1 MATDSQIEELLQVF
15 VNTMANYSMDD
26 LEEIIES
33 LLDNSEKKGALQNI
47 EELKKNIH
55 LYYLHIIE
63 MCIRYKSKEINLYQR
78 LKDLTQKID
87 DKENF
92 YAEDK
97 VSLVKDYLELK
108 DLTEILGLALG
119 KDETILKSIGLHFD

>member
-26 LEEIIES
+26 LEEIIEN
-33 LLDNSEKKGALQNI
+33 LLDNSEKKDALQNI

-78 LKDLTQKID
+78 FKDLTQKID

-97 VSLVKDYLELK
+97 VSLQKDYLELK

-119 KDETILKSIGLHFD
+119 KDETISKSIGLHFD

>member
-1 MATDSQIEELLQVF
+1 MANDSQIEELLQVF

-26 LEEIIES
+26 LEEIIEI
-33 LLDNSEKKGALQNI
+33 LLDNNENKDALQNI
-47 EELKKNIH
+47 EELKKNVH

-63 MCIRYKSKEINLYQR
+63 MCIRYKSKDINLYQR
-78 LKDLTQKID
+78 FKDLTQKMN

-97 VSLVKDYLELK
+97 ISLQKDYSELK

-119 KDETILKSIGLHFD
+119 KDDTISKSIGLNLK

>member
-1 MATDSQIEELLQVF
+1 MASDSQIEELLQVF
-15 VNTMANYSMDD
+15 VNTMANFSIDN
-26 LEEIIES
+26 LEEIIEN
-33 LLDNSEKKGALQNI
+33 LLDNNENKDDLQNI

-63 MCIRYKSKEINLYQR
+63 MCIKYKSKEINLYQR
-78 LKDLTQKID
+78 FKDLTQKIN

-97 VSLVKDYLELK
+97 ISLQKDYSELK

-119 KDETILKSIGLHFD
+119 KDDTISKSIGLHFD

>member
-33 LLDNSEKKGALQNI
+33 LLDNSEKKDNLQNI

-78 LKDLTQKID
+78 FKDLTQKID

-97 VSLVKDYLELK
+97 VSLQKDYLELK

-119 KDETILKSIGLHFD
+119 KDETISKSIGLHLD

>member
-1 MATDSQIEELLQVF
+1 MASDSQIEELLQVF
-15 VNTMANYSMDD
+15 VNTMANFSIDN
-26 LEEIIES
+26 LEEIIEN
-33 LLDNSEKKGALQNI
+33 LLDNNENKDDLQNI

-63 MCIRYKSKEINLYQR
+63 MCIKYKSKEINLYQR
-78 LKDLTQKID
+78 FKDLTQKID

-97 VSLVKDYLELK
+97 DSLQKDYLELK
-108 DLTEILGLALG
+108 ELTEILGLALG
-119 KDETILKSIGLHFD
+119 KDDTISKSIGLHFD

>member
-1 MATDSQIEELLQVF
+1 MASDSQIEELLQVF
-15 VNTMANYSMDD
+15 VNTMANFSIDN
-26 LEEIIES
+26 LEGIIEN
-33 LLDNSEKKGALQNI
+33 LLDNNENKDDLQNI

-55 LYYLHIIE
+55 LYYLNLIE
-63 MCIRYKSKEINLYQR
+63 MCIKYKSKDINLYQR
-78 LKDLTQKID
+78 FKDLTQKIN

-97 VSLVKDYLELK
+97 ISLQKDYSELK

-119 KDETILKSIGLHFD
+119 KDDTISKSIGLHFD

>member
-33 LLDNSEKKGALQNI
+33 LLDNSEKKDNLQNI

-78 LKDLTQKID
+78 FKDLTQKID

-97 VSLVKDYLELK
+97 VSLQKDYLELK

-119 KDETILKSIGLHFD
+119 KDDSISKSIGLHFD

>member
-1 MATDSQIEELLQVF
+1 MASDSQIEELLQVF

-33 LLDNSEKKGALQNI
+33 LLDNSEKKDALQNI

-63 MCIRYKSKEINLYQR
+63 MCIKYKSKEINLYQR
-78 LKDLTQKID
+78 FKDLTQKID

-97 VSLVKDYLELK
+97 DSLQKDYLELK
-108 DLTEILGLALG
+108 ELTEILGLALG
-119 KDETILKSIGLHFD
+119 KDETISKSIGLHLD

>member
-33 LLDNSEKKGALQNI
+33 LLDNSEKKDNLQNI

-78 LKDLTQKID
+78 FKDLTQKID

-97 VSLVKDYLELK
+97 VLLQKDYLELK

-119 KDETILKSIGLHFD
+119 KDDSISKSIGLHFD

>member
-26 LEEIIES
+26 LEEIIEN
-33 LLDNSEKKGALQNI
+33 LLDNSEKKDALQNI

-78 LKDLTQKID
+78 FKDLTQKID

-97 VSLVKDYLELK
+97 VSLQKDYLELK

-119 KDETILKSIGLHFD
+119 KDETISKSIGLHLD